1 MSVCS
6 AAYPV
11 LLQNGRLR
19 YSRIDAKNL
28 SKMKSGKLRREN
40 GENKKDFDFCL
51 LLWIENGNG
60 NDFGVCGMWHV
71 CLLLVTYSI
80 QRKIFITYVL
90 QTSPGTVPCTLL
102 LLPEEIFQRKERFK
116 NRLVIILSERLLN
129 HLASNGFYFI

>member
-51 LLWIENGNG
+51 LLSIENGNG
-60 NDFGVCGMWHV
+60 NDFGVCGTHV
-71 CLLLVTYSI
+71 CLLLVS
-80 QRKIFITYVL
+80 V
-90 QTSPGTVPCTLL
+90 TL
-102 LLPEEIFQRKERFK
+102 
-116 NRLVIILSERLLN
+116 SD
-129 HLASNGFYFI
+129 